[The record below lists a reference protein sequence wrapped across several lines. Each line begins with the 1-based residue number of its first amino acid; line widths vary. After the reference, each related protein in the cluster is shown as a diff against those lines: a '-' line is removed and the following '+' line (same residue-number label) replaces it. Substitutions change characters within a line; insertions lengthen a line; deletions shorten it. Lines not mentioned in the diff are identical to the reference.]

1 MGDAFLSA
9 LAEEHGTPLFVYD
22 GASMRARARAVI
34 EAFEG
39 ELSVHYATKAN
50 AHPDV
55 LDALRG
61 VVAGVD
67 VTSLGAMRLAL
78 GMGYSDD
85 AVQFT
90 APGKSRED
98 LRAAADARVTI
109 VVGCV
114 QEGADLAA
122 VVREADRAPGGVPVL
137 VRINPAETIQAFR
150 SATGGVSPFGIPEE
164 EASAALAE
172 LRALGLRPKGL
183 HVHRGSQCTSASAYV
198 RHVTSTLDLA
208 ERLWSSEGE
217 GPHVN
222 FGGGLGVASSGEA
235 LDLASLGR
243 RAAKALRRFRA
254 AVPGATFAIEPGRYL
269 VSEAG
274 SLVLR
279 VLRRRKVRG
288 TTFLVLDGG
297 IDVFLY
303 ACERIRHGAP
313 PPIRVLGQRSE
324 AQPKPVTLVGPA
336 CTAED
341 TLTTDLPLAAAP
353 GDLLVVEHAGAYAA
367 HMSIRGFLG
376 REEAR
381 EVVAYGA
388 PCNPGVTPV

>member
-1 MGDAFLSA
+1 MC
-9 LAEEHGTPLFVYD
+9 
-22 GASMRARARAVI
+22 RI
-34 EAFEG
+34 
-39 ELSVHYATKAN
+39 
-50 AHPDV
+50 
-55 LDALRG
+55 
-61 VVAGVD
+61 
-67 VTSLGAMRLAL
+67 
-78 GMGYSDD
+78 
-85 AVQFT
+85 T
-90 APGKSRED
+90 A
-98 LRAAADARVTI
+98 A
-109 VVGCV
+109 
-114 QEGADLAA
+114 GADLAA

-183 HVHRGSQCTSASAYV
+183 HVHRGSQCTSASAYL

-222 FGGGLGVASSGEA
+222 FGGGLGVASASEA
-235 LDLASLGR
+235 LDLTSLGR

-279 VLRRRKVRG
+279 VLRRREVRG

-313 PPIRVLGQRSE
+313 PPIRVLDPRSE
-324 AQPKPVTLVGPA
+324 AQPRLVTLVGPA

-341 TLTTDLPLAAAP
+341 TLARDLPLAAAP